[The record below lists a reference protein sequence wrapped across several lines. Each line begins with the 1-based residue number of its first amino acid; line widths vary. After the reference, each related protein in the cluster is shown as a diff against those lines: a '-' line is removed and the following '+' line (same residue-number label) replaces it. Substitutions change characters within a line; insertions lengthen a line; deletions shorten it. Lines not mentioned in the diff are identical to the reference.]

1 MLNLFLWWLAGVASL
16 FRLAQCSLPSPA
28 KVWNNVEYQKL
39 IDVRHAYINEAV
51 ELTIENI
58 SEEPID
64 EYYFALPENVYDKV
78 SLFAVKLGDKNVFLN
93 SSLYPGKSELEDGTM
108 VGYGLVKFPSPIA
121 PKEKV
126 SISVRMS
133 HNAFGT
139 PHPSRIAIAE
149 EQDLL
154 LRTARL
160 PFSAYF
166 TKKGNLKVIGSTRFR
181 ELDPADDSS
190 LSGKEIEGG
199 ISFGSWQDVEPF
211 EKKSELN
218 LVYAHNLPIIEANR
232 LKRDVWV
239 SHWASTIQFEEYYEI
254 INHSAELDKGFS
266 RLELMKDQGGMK
278 LTHYCSVLEMNLPEH
293 STDHYYTDLV
303 GKVST
308 SRVLGDHF
316 YLKPRYP
323 LFGGW
328 KYNFTIGWTNKLS
341 NFLHKQ
347 RAVQDTY
354 ILSIP
359 LLNGPTDTLYDKVK
373 LSVFLPEGAQVL
385 AVDPPVPFVDIEVTN
400 QRSYL
405 DLNNGH
411 VKVTCNF
418 KNLIDEIGKGQVL
431 VKYRYDT
438 NSLYKKPLSI
448 ALYIFVALISFFL
461 LKSFNLSLDKN

>member
-1 MLNLFLWWLAGVASL
+1 MLNLFLWWLAGVACL
-16 FRLAQCSLPSPA
+16 FRAAECTLPSPA

-39 IDVRHAYINEAV
+39 IDVKHAYINEAV

-58 SEEPID
+58 SGEPVD
-64 EYYFALPENVYDKV
+64 EYYFALQENVYDKV

-93 SSLYPGKSELEDGTM
+93 SSLHPGKSELEDGTM

-121 PKEKV
+121 PNERV
-126 SISVRMS
+126 SISVRIS
-133 HNAFGT
+133 HNAFGI
-139 PHPSRIAIAE
+139 PHPSRISIAE
-149 EQDLL
+149 EQSLL
-154 LRTARL
+154 LRTPRL

-166 TKKGNLKVIGSTRFR
+166 TKKGNLKVIGSPRFG
-181 ELDPADDSS
+181 ELDAVDDSS
-190 LSGKEIEGG
+190 LNGKEIEGG
-199 ISFGSWQDVEPF
+199 LSFGSWKDVEPL
-211 EKKSELN
+211 ETKYELK
-218 LVYAHNLPIIEANR
+218 LVYSHNLPIIEASR

-266 RLELMKDQGGMK
+266 RLELMKDQRGMK
-278 LTHYCSVLEMNLPEH
+278 LSHYCSVLEMNLPEQ

-347 RAVQDTY
+347 RMAQDTY

-359 LLNGPTDTLYDKVK
+359 LLNGPTDTMYNEVE
-373 LSVFLPEGAQVL
+373 LSVLLPEGAQVL
-385 AVDPPVPFVDIEVTN
+385 AVDPPIPFIDIGVTN

-405 DLNNGH
+405 DLNTGH

-418 KNLIDEIGKGQVL
+418 KNLIDEIGNGQVL

-448 ALYIFVALISFFL
+448 ALYIFVALMSFFL
-461 LKSFNLSLDKN
+461 LRSFNLSMDKN